1 MILNSNN
8 VNNQR
13 ASLKLAE
20 ENGKTFSDIAKLRKL
35 EDSQS
40 TKEIC
45 SRASDKLNEYYK
57 TGELSKID
65 LDNEPIKCEDQDKSY
80 MKALIDLVRD
90 YVGNDDDPEPQ
101 ENLRNLKEDI
111 DTEKLKEY
119 IMRVIPFATFAVIG
133 ILSIFGWIGC
143 CIFCCCDC
151 CCCCCCK
158 KEGCRIPCFV
168 FSYVFYALVVAVCIY
183 GLTQSNKI
191 FVGLANTECSILK
204 F

>member
-1 MILNSNN
+1 
-8 VNNQR
+8 
-13 ASLKLAE
+13 
-20 ENGKTFSDIAKLRKL
+20 
-35 EDSQS
+35 
-40 TKEIC
+40 
-45 SRASDKLNEYYK
+45 
-57 TGELSKID
+57 
-65 LDNEPIKCEDQDKSY
+65 

-168 FSYVFYALVVAVCIY
+168 FSYVFYALVLI
-183 GLTQSNKI
+183 
-191 FVGLANTECSILK
+191 
-204 F
+204 